1 MAFNNISAEAD
12 SDTSVF
18 LNAGLVAVMLGSLF
32 ILLFLY
38 RSIMFSS
45 KDQFILLA
53 VSSQVI
59 YVVKELIS
67 VPLLHVKNSALLL
80 MIYAA
85 TLKAKPFQTKC

>member
-1 MAFNNISAEAD
+1 
-12 SDTSVF
+12 
-18 LNAGLVAVMLGSLF
+18 
-32 ILLFLY
+32 
-38 RSIMFSS
+38 MFSS
-45 KDQFILLA
+45 IDQFILLA

-67 VPLLHVKNSALLL
+67 VPLLYVMNSASLP